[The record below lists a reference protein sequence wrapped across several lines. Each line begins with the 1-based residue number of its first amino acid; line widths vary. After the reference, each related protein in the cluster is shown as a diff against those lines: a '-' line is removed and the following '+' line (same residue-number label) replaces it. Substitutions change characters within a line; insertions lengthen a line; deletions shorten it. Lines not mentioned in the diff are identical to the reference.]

1 MHMTRVLWQ
10 VCVLTIAAGAI
21 GAAGLS
27 AQAKPAVLTK
37 AESVVLYNTH
47 CQICHGA
54 GGTGSPLMA
63 GSAFVGRK
71 WKHGTTPQAIVNTI
85 TNGVPQTAMLPFKG
99 RLSPQEIAALATL
112 VRSYDK
118 KLKPVPVKKK

>member
-1 MHMTRVLWQ
+1 MNRLCGAVWVLA
-10 VCVLTIAAGAI
+10 IAGAMS
-21 GAAGLS
+21 AARPS
-27 AQAKPAVLTK
+27 AQAKPAAITK
-37 AESVVLYNTH
+37 AQAVVLYNTH

-71 WKHGTTPQAIVNTI
+71 WKHGTTPQAIVKTI
-85 TNGVPQTAMLPFKG
+85 TNGVPQTAMLPFKE
-99 RLSPQEIAALATL
+99 RLSPAEIAALATL

-118 KLKPVPVKKK
+118 KLKPVAAKK

>member
-1 MHMTRVLWQ
+1 MNRLLRG
-10 VCVLTIAAGAI
+10 VCVVTIAGAMS
-21 GAAGLS
+21 AAAPS
-27 AQAKPAVLTK
+27 AQAKPAAITK
-37 AESVVLYNTH
+37 AQTVVLYNTH

-71 WKHGTTPQAIVNTI
+71 WKHGTTPQAIVKTI
-85 TNGVPQTAMLPFKG
+85 TNGVPQTAMLPFKE
-99 RLSPQEIAALATL
+99 RLARAEIAALAAL

-118 KLKPVPVKKK
+118 KLKPAPAAKK

>member
-1 MHMTRVLWQ
+1 MQSLVL
-10 VCVLTIAAGAI
+10 AGMLVS
-21 GAAGLS
+21 GL
-27 AQAKPAVLTK
+27 AQSKPAPITK
-37 AESVVLYNTH
+37 AQSVVLYNTH

-63 GSAFVGRK
+63 GSAFAGRK
-71 WKHGTTPQAIVNTI
+71 WKHGTTSQAIVKTI

-99 RLSPQEIAALATL
+99 RLTPQEIAALATL

-118 KLKPVPVKKK
+118 KLKPVAVQK

>member
-1 MHMTRVLWQ
+1 MKRFLWGM
-10 VCVLTIAAGAI
+10 CVLTIAAGVMSARV
-21 GAAGLS
+21 S
-27 AQAKPAVLTK
+27 AQEKPAAIPK
-37 AESVVLYNTH
+37 AKAVELFNTH

-71 WKHGTTPQAIVNTI
+71 WKHGTTPQAIVKTI
-85 TNGVPQTAMLPFKG
+85 TDGVPQTAMLPFKG
-99 RLSPQEIAALATL
+99 RLTPDEIAALATL

-118 KLKPVPVKKK
+118 KLKPVAAKK

>member
-1 MHMTRVLWQ
+1 MNVFLLWLFLSGD
-10 VCVLTIAAGAI
+10 VAAVQKPAPI
-21 GAAGLS
+21 TN
-27 AQAKPAVLTK
+27 AQA
-37 AESVVLYNTH
+37 VVLFNTH

-54 GGTGSPLMA
+54 SGTGSPLMA

-71 WKHGTTPQAIVNTI
+71 WKHGTTPQAIVKTI

-99 RLSPQEIAALATL
+99 RLSPQEIAGLAAL

-118 KLKPVPVKKK
+118 KLKPVAAAKK

>member
-1 MHMTRVLWQ
+1 MNVLLLWFF
-10 VCVLTIAAGAI
+10 LSAD
-21 GAAGLS
+21 GAAAQKPAPITK
-27 AQAKPAVLTK
+27 AQA
-37 AESVVLYNTH
+37 VVLFNTH

-99 RLSPQEIAALATL
+99 RLSPQEIAALAAL

-118 KLKPVPVKKK
+118 KLKPAPKK

>member
-10 VCVLTIAAGAI
+10 VCVLAIAAGAI

-27 AQAKPAVLTK
+27 AQAKPDAIAK
-37 AESVVLYNTH
+37 AQSVVLFNTH

-54 GGTGSPLMA
+54 GGTGSPLVP

-85 TNGVPQTAMLPFKG
+85 TNGVPQTPMLPFKG
-99 RLSPQEIAALATL
+99 RLTPQEIAGLATL

-118 KLKPVPVKKK
+118 KLKPVPIKKK

>member
-1 MHMTRVLWQ
+1 MHTLLLAGVL
-10 VCVLTIAAGAI
+10 VS
-21 GAAGLS
+21 GL
-27 AQAKPAVLTK
+27 AQAKPAPITK
-37 AESVVLYNTH
+37 AQSVVLYNTH

-71 WKHGTTPQAIVNTI
+71 WKHGTTPQAITATI

-99 RLSPQEIAALATL
+99 RLSPAEISALATL
-112 VRSYDK
+112 VRSFDK

>member
-1 MHMTRVLWQ
+1 MPALVL
-10 VCVLTIAAGAI
+10 
-21 GAAGLS
+21 AGLLVS
-27 AQAKPAVLTK
+27 GLAQAKPAPITK
-37 AESVVLYNTH
+37 AQSVVLYNTN

-99 RLSPQEIAALATL
+99 RLSPAEISALATL

-118 KLKPVPVKKK
+118 KLKPAAKK

>member
-1 MHMTRVLWQ
+1 MNLLLLWFF
-10 VCVLTIAAGAI
+10 LSGD
-21 GAAGLS
+21 GAAV
-27 AQAKPAVLTK
+27 QRPAPITK
-37 AESVVLYNTH
+37 AQSVVLFNTH

-54 GGTGSPLMA
+54 GGTGSPLIP

-85 TNGVPQTAMLPFKG
+85 TNGVPQTPMLPFKG

-118 KLKPVPVKKK
+118 TLKPVPAKKKK

>member
-1 MHMTRVLWQ
+1 MNVLLLWFF
-10 VCVLTIAAGAI
+10 
-21 GAAGLS
+21 LS
-27 AQAKPAVLTK
+27 AAVTPVQKPAPITR
-37 AESVVLYNTH
+37 AQAVVLFNTH

-99 RLSPQEIAALATL
+99 RLSPEEIAALAAL

-118 KLKPVPVKKK
+118 RLKPVPAKKK

>member
-1 MHMTRVLWQ
+1 MRRFSSRL
-10 VCVLTIAAGAI
+10 CVFAIVAGATS
-21 GAAGLS
+21 GAGLS
-27 AQAKPAVLTK
+27 AQAKPAAIPEAK
-37 AESVVLYNTH
+37 AVELFNTH

-71 WKHGTTPQAIVNTI
+71 WKHGTTPQAITATI

-99 RLSPQEIAALATL
+99 RLTPDEIAALATL

-118 KLKPVPVKKK
+118 KLKPVAAAKK

>member
-1 MHMTRVLWQ
+1 MSRLLRGL
-10 VCVLTIAAGAI
+10 CALSIAGAMSV
-21 GAAGLS
+21 AAPS
-27 AQAKPAVLTK
+27 AQAKPAAVTK
-37 AESVVLYNTH
+37 AQAVVLYNTH

-71 WKHGTTPQAIVNTI
+71 WKHGTTAQAIVKTI
-85 TNGVPQTAMLPFKG
+85 TNGVPQTAMLPFKD
-99 RLSPQEIAALATL
+99 RLSPAEIAALATL

-118 KLKPVPVKKK
+118 KLKPVPAAKKK

>member
-1 MHMTRVLWQ
+1 MKLLLLWFFLSGE
-10 VCVLTIAAGAI
+10 VAA
-21 GAAGLS
+21 
-27 AQAKPAVLTK
+27 AQKPVPVTK
-37 AESVVLYNTH
+37 AQSVVLYNTH

-118 KLKPVPVKKK
+118 KLKPVPGKKSP

>member
-1 MHMTRVLWQ
+1 MNRLLLCG
-10 VCVLTIAAGAI
+10 VCVVTIAVAMSADTV
-21 GAAGLS
+21 S
-27 AQAKPAVLTK
+27 AQAKPAAVTK
-37 AESVVLYNTH
+37 AEAVALYNTH

-71 WKHGTTPQAIVNTI
+71 WKHGTTPQAIVKTI

-99 RLSPQEIAALATL
+99 RLTPEEIAAVATL

-118 KLKPVPVKKK
+118 KLKPVSAKKK